1 MQVPSSTDVS
11 KEKTMTK
18 KQILRFVAFL
28 VAALMTIVLLCD
40 LFECENTKNYDQNM
54 YTYRNLPEGTADAVF
69 LGTSGVDRFWIA
81 PKAYEEYGITA
92 YNLCYDAYP
101 AWLYTN
107 IIDEIEGM
115 QDTKLILI
123 DIRAFFQSNTR
134 LDSVEVRS
142 RRYLDSLP
150 FFNINRIKAAFK
162 TMNLLHEAD
171 PENYK
176 KFDASYLLSFIKFH
190 SKWSDKYSVYENLG
204 SKKQPYGSFYMTDA
218 RVIRRKPHDK
228 VYFDPNAYHS
238 LDKVTEKALYELIDY
253 IKEKDLN
260 VLFVDTP
267 QFLGKY
273 ELRRANTIYDILE
286 ENGMD
291 YIHFYKENSADFS
304 INLDNTKDFYD
315 ESHVNYYGAEKFTAA
330 LAEYIDENY
339 NLPDARENET
349 AKKFW
354 DGKYDK
360 IKNKIAK
367 FEKEKAAKK

>member
-1 MQVPSSTDVS
+1 
-11 KEKTMTK
+11 MTK
-18 KQILRFVAFL
+18 KQILRFVAFA

-54 YTYRNLPEGTADAVF
+54 YTYRNLPKGASDAVF

-92 YNLCYDAYP
+92 YNLCYDAFP

-107 IIDEIEGM
+107 IIDEISNM

-134 LDSVEVRS
+134 LDRVEVRS

-150 FFNINRIKAAFK
+150 FFSMNRIKAAFK
-162 TMNLLHEAD
+162 TMDILHNAN
-171 PENYK
+171 PEEHE

-190 SKWSDKYSVYENLG
+190 SKWSDEYKLSENLG
-204 SKKQPYGSFYMTDA
+204 SKKQPYGSFYMSDS
-218 RVIRRKPHDK
+218 RMIRRKAHDK
-228 VYFDPNAYHS
+228 VYFDPNAYHT
-238 LDKVTEKALYELIDY
+238 LDPVTEEALYELIDY
-253 IKEKDLN
+253 IKEHNLN

-273 ELRRANTIYDILE
+273 ELRRANTIYDILDKH
-286 ENGMD
+286 GMD

-304 INLDNTKDFYD
+304 IPLDNTKDFYD

-330 LAEYIDENY
+330 LAEYIDQNY
-339 NLPDARENET
+339 DLPDARENEV
-349 AKKFW
+349 AKEFW
-354 DGKYDK
+354 DGKYDL
-360 IKNKIAK
+360 IKETIAG
-367 FEKEKAAKK
+367 FEAEKAAKKAEKK